1 MVQNL
6 KTTGI
11 ILRRTN
17 YREADRI
24 LTVLT
29 PNDSQIAVIAK
40 GVRRERSKLAG
51 GIELFAEC
59 QLNLVK
65 SSMNIDGMW
74 TLTGAQI
81 IKFYDQI
88 MTDYDRLQFGYEAI
102 KKVADISNTVDS
114 PELYKILMQTMQ
126 ALNNLTVDLR
136 LSKAWFYLRVA
147 RLMGSELNLMTDVR
161 GMKLVEDAR
170 YDYSVSESA
179 FSYNPNGQYDSST
192 IKLLRIMAVN
202 NAELLARL
210 SGLTDQ
216 TIAGVL
222 YLSQIAAGK

>member
-1 MVQNL
+1 MSQNL

-29 PNDSQIAVIAK
+29 PNDGQIAVIAK

-59 QLNLVK
+59 ELNLVK

-74 TLTGAQI
+74 TLTGARML
-81 IKFYDQI
+81 KFYDQI

-102 KKVADISNTVDS
+102 KKITDLSSAVNS
-114 PELYKILMQTMQ
+114 PELYQILLQTIQ
-126 ALNNLTVDLR
+126 VLNSLTVDLR
-136 LSKAWFYLRVA
+136 LPKAWFYLRVA
-147 RLMGSELNLMTDVR
+147 RLEGNELNLLTDAR

-179 FSYNPNGQYDSST
+179 FSYNPDGQYDSSV

-202 NAELLARL
+202 DAGLLARL
-210 SGLTDQ
+210 GGLTDR
-216 TIAGVL
+216 TIADAL
-222 YLSQIAAGK
+222 YLAQVAAGK